1 MIPSGFSRLGQ
12 ATVQAI
18 HWATAVFRPAPAAWP
33 PP

>member
-12 ATVQAI
+12 ATVHAI
-18 HWATAVFRPAPAAWP
+18 HWATTVLRPPAAWP